1 MRIIFVISALLANL
15 TKHDIIVDI
24 TEVVMGQI
32 LVRNVN
38 DQALELLRARAIGN
52 GTSLEA
58 EVRHLIEREGKPTK
72 AEILKVMQRIRARS
86 KEFVPSL
93 TLDEIR
99 EGLE

>member
-1 MRIIFVISALLANL
+1 
-15 TKHDIIVDI
+15 
-24 TEVVMGQI
+24 MGQI
-32 LVRNVN
+32 LVRNIN
-38 DQALELLRARAIGN
+38 DQALDLLRSRAIGN

-72 AEILKVMQRIRARS
+72 AEILKEMQRVRAMS
-86 KEFVPSL
+86 KGVIPSL